1 MLCSFIPDT
10 MQFLRLYLRSS
21 AAVAAENL
29 LLCTQL
35 ALYQE
40 RHVKPKCA
48 TNATQFSLVWLSQW
62 FDWRPA
68 LAVVQPAPFQRWRRQ
83 RFRLFRCWTAQPR
96 RPPIPYAQASW
107 SRSRPSRAG
116 AALVYIPAQSRA
128 GPHCQRRFRGF
139 HPWRAGCVCTD
150 HRTPL
155 ALATPIRRQRIA
167 ADYAACRRCYVPA
180 EQDRAG
186 PTVWSL
192 DAGDVLNIDDRSLSD
207 IGPLGNSD
215 FYLTARTTPVDRCA
229 LYPAVAALCG
239 WIIAGPHSLGSQP
252 LCKGGIRAVP

>member
-1 MLCSFIPDT
+1 M
-10 MQFLRLYLRSS
+10 RLSLRSKS
-21 AAVAAENL
+21 SLRQAA
-29 LLCTQL
+29 
-35 ALYQE
+35 
-40 RHVKPKCA
+40 
-48 TNATQFSLVWLSQW
+48 
-62 FDWRPA
+62 
-68 LAVVQPAPFQRWRRQ
+68 
-83 RFRLFRCWTAQPR
+83 R
-96 RPPIPYAQASW
+96 RPPILHAQASR

-128 GPHCQRRFRGF
+128 EPHCQRRFRGS

-150 HRTPL
+150 HRTPS
-155 ALATPIRRQRIA
+155 ALATPIRRQQIA

-192 DAGDVLNIDDRSLSD
+192 DAGDVLNIDDRSPPD

-215 FYLTARTTPVDRCA
+215 FYLTARATPVNRCA

-239 WIIAGPHSLGSQP
+239 
-252 LCKGGIRAVP
+252 